1 MAFRDCK
8 AAKRRMSP
16 GLRRPRPWIAFP
28 WVGIAPLLV
37 ACGTGAGGPETT
49 SSTASAIY
57 GGVIDNDAQQNGAVV
72 AIEVGDGA
80 TFTLCTGTLL
90 SPSVVLTARH
100 CVSTLTATAA
110 TEISCDDDGNS
121 TNGADFGA
129 DQPVSI
135 VHVFAGPTIYQGETP
150 SANAKTLYHPAGTTL
165 CNGDVAL
172 IVLDQAITT
181 VTPLRVRMATPVKT
195 DELVR
200 VVGFGQNDQN
210 QPVGT
215 RYRRDGVSVLAVGAV
230 VSPSL
235 TPLGSSEFETGTSTC
250 EGDSG
255 GPAIDETTG
264 AVVGVV
270 SRAQSDCTIPSGH
283 VFSSLGAFLPVFQQA
298 FADAGGTWTNEDGTT
313 SGADGGPVVTPD
325 AGAGG
330 GSSSGG
336 SSSGGAATGS
346 GSGSGGYGGGDVNLH
361 SGQGQS
367 CATAIAPGGRS
378 PAGMAAFALGLLA
391 LAFSRRRVR

>member
-1 MAFRDCK
+1 
-8 AAKRRMSP
+8 MSRGFP
-16 GLRRPRPWIAFP
+16 GPRPWIAFP
-28 WVGIAPLLV
+28 WVGIAPLLL
-37 ACGTGAGGPETT
+37 ACGTGPGAPEATGT
-49 SSTASAIY
+49 SVSAIY
-57 GGVIDNDAQQNGAVV
+57 GGVLDNDAQQNGAVV
-72 AIEVGDGA
+72 AIEVGDGP
-80 TFTLCTGTLL
+80 TFTLCTGALL
-90 SPSVVLTARH
+90 GPSVVLTARH
-100 CVSTLTATAA
+100 CVSTLTPTAA
-110 TEISCDDDGNS
+110 AEISCDDNGNS

-172 IVLDQAITT
+172 IVLDKPITT
-181 VTPLRVRMATPVKT
+181 VAPLHVRTSTAVKT

-200 VVGFGQNDQN
+200 VVGFGQNDQS

-215 RYRRDGVSVLAVGAV
+215 RYRRDGVQVLAVGAV

-270 SRAQSDCTIPSGH
+270 SRAQSDCTIPNGH
-283 VFSSLGAFLPVFQQA
+283 VFSSLQAFVPVFEAA
-298 FADAGGTWTNEDGTT
+298 FAEAGGTWTNEDGTT
-313 SGADGGPVVTPD
+313 GGDGGVAADPE

-330 GSSSGG
+330 SSGGGASSSGA
-336 SSSGGAATGS
+336 S
-346 GSGSGGYGGGDVNLH
+346 SGSGGMSGGSGGGYGGNVNLH

-367 CATAIAPGGRS
+367 CATALAPGGRS
-378 PAGMAAFALGLLA
+378 PAGVAAFALGLLG